1 MNQSKDNRDNVVDF
15 GQRRRMKRAGASGPK
30 QGGKSSPSKF
40 WLAVQ
45 LAVFLALVAYM
56 MQTCR

>member
-15 GQRRRMKRAGASGPK
+15 GQRKKMKRAGANGGK
-30 QGGKSSPSKF
+30 QGGKPAPSKI